1 MGGNRIIFHALSL
14 RFYRQRD
21 VQAMEPEVAQR
32 VLAVFNNAPLIDAPV
47 ITILG
52 TGLRRGEALGL
63 RRHDVN
69 HTAGSLTVQRS
80 LDRVDGTSVF
90 KTPKTKRSRRTV
102 LLITGFAR
110 ERLARHMVEQE
121 KRFEAL
127 GLPAPTGETIV
138 FDDGLGEPWCPNTF
152 GLAFARIVKRNGLNL
167 RLHDLRHGYA
177 TLGLQ
182 AGVNLKVVS
191 ESLGHSV
198 IATTAN
204 LYSHVT
210 PALLADQAA
219 RIDALVTGKRRLHA
233 VPKRRA
239 S

>member
-1 MGGNRIIFHALSL
+1 M
-14 RFYRQRD
+14 
-21 VQAMEPEVAQR
+21 
-32 VLAVFNNAPLIDAPV
+32 

-63 RRHDVN
+63 RWHDVN
-69 HTAGSLTVQRS
+69 LAAGSLTVQRS
-80 LDRVDGTSVF
+80 LDRVHGVSVF

-102 LLITGFAR
+102 LLTAFAR
-110 ERLARHMVEQE
+110 ERLAVHKVEQE

-127 GLPAPTGETIV
+127 GLPAPTGATSV
-138 FDDGLGEPWCPNTF
+138 FDGGLGEPWCPNTF
-152 GLAFARIVKRNGLNL
+152 GLAFARIARRNKLAL
-167 RLHDLRHGYA
+167 RLHDLRHAYA
-177 TLGLQ
+177 SLALQ